1 MLHEIFRPSNLTR
14 PHAVHAFGL
23 RLYTDCTRA
32 VTEVLKAERWNRNC
46 FLVSDRISLV
56 SRFVTGGTMAR
67 ALLLLALPVAVMASF
82 PVGGRMSGARAPV
95 LKGASA
101 QAGRNIM

>member
-1 MLHEIFRPSNLTR
+1 
-14 PHAVHAFGL
+14 
-23 RLYTDCTRA
+23 
-32 VTEVLKAERWNRNC
+32 
-46 FLVSDRISLV
+46 
-56 SRFVTGGTMAR
+56 MAR